1 MALCPVEGLWRVI
14 SFRGLSW
21 DFNIFITDT
30 DDTLS
35 KFANDTKVSGAAGTA
50 GGKDAIQMDLD

>member
-1 MALCPVEGLWRVI
+1 MI